1 MSNVFFPASCPQ
13 PAVDQPADEK
23 NWEIMVVAEV
33 QFIRSSPPVCTE
45 NLIRICLAAGIT

>member
-33 QFIRSSPPVCTE
+33 QFIRSPPPEPTFIFTCY
-45 NLIRICLAAGIT
+45 AA